1 MVFAPEQY
9 KNIYNAALTKANIN
23 LTEITD
29 QGQRINILLHDMLD
43 YAGDVVNFVTESI
56 LNHN

>member
-9 KNIYNAALTKANIN
+9 DKIYDSALKKANIN

-29 QGQRINILLHDMLD
+29 QGQRIDILLHDMLD
-43 YAGDVVNFVTESI
+43 YAGDVVNFVTESVQ
-56 LNHN
+56 NHN